1 MQDLMHFQQFPN
13 DPSIILNSRMSTEQF
28 VYVASLPPCQPKASE
43 LKGGIFP
50 TKMQG
55 KWLRSFREEHYYKKF
70 HLVNLLSEIES
81 HIPHHKTKFI
91 VLFANNLVKKMPNVF
106 N

>member
-1 MQDLMHFQQFPN
+1 MHFQQFPN

-28 VYVASLPPCQPKASE
+28 AYVASLQPCQPKASE

-55 KWLRSFREEHYYKKF
+55 K
-70 HLVNLLSEIES
+70 
-81 HIPHHKTKFI
+81 
-91 VLFANNLVKKMPNVF
+91 
-106 N
+106 